1 MQFKKGELREMK
13 ATGYKKHEVYRVDSF
28 SDKKHNSFYFD
39 SESEAVAY
47 GKELSNKGSVVFLLE
62 HVIDGKYD
70 VVSEIK

>member
-1 MQFKKGELREMK
+1 MK

-28 SDKKHNSFYFD
+28 SDKKHESFYFD

-62 HVIDGKYD
+62 HLVDGKYD
-70 VVSEIK
+70 VVAEIK

>member
-1 MQFKKGELREMK
+1 MQFKKGESKEMK
-13 ATGYKKHEVYRVDSF
+13 ALNEYKPCRIDSF

-39 SESEAVAY
+39 SESEAVTY

-70 VVSEIK
+70 VVREIK

>member
-1 MQFKKGELREMK
+1 MK
-13 ATGYKKHEVYRVDSF
+13 EHKPFRIDSF

-47 GKELSNKGSVVFLLE
+47 GKELSTKGKIVFLLE
-62 HVIDGKYD
+62 HLVDGKYD